1 VAPRMD
7 GPAFGDDA
15 AIITASL
22 PAALAPQPDRP
33 VFTDDTG
40 IRAAVLQWG
49 SRGGCLLGAFLCTAL
64 VLTLQTHVSVPSLG
78 KAFLGSSEGLRPS
91 AGISDTPISGVPPR
105 TELRGESGQIG
116 VVGQRGQLPE
126 PTLDSA
132 ATEVREVAETPIT
145 EQRAGR
151 AIETSTT
158 AGSDTQ
164 PVAGAPTLSASPPT
178 RGAEQR
184 STRAGAARGSGASK
198 AKVSAAMKAHKQ
210 SAAAKTRNP
219 HATPKIRNP
228 RAATPGSGRQAHSTH

>member
-1 VAPRMD
+1 MAPRMD

-40 IRAAVLQWG
+40 LRAAVLQWG
-49 SRGGCLLGAFLCTAL
+49 SRGGCLLGALLCTAL
-64 VLTLQTHVSVPSLG
+64 VLTLQTHVSIPSLE

-91 AGISDTPISGVPPR
+91 AGRSDVPISLVAPR

-132 ATEVREVAETPIT
+132 ATEVREVADTPIT
-145 EQRAGR
+145 EQRARR

-158 AGSDTQ
+158 ADSDTQ
-164 PVAGAPTLSASPPT
+164 SVAGTPTQGGSPPVT
-178 RGAEQR
+178 VTEHPP
-184 STRAGAARGSGASK
+184 TKAGAVPGSGGSKTKASAGGKAYRPPAASK
-198 AKVSAAMKAHKQ
+198 I
-210 SAAAKTRNP
+210 RNP
-219 HATPKIRNP
+219 HAAPKIRNP
-228 RAATPGSGRQAHSTH
+228 RAATPGSGRQTHSS